1 MAVYI
6 PLVALMIAGIILMI
20 KSADIFVDSAVKIAE
35 MSGIPK
41 MIIGATVVSLATTLP
56 ELFVSSTA
64 ILDGQNELAIGNALG
79 SILFNTALILSI
91 ASIFMN
97 GRVEREKII
106 EKSIILIP
114 GLVVFTL
121 FSWDLVVNTTE
132 GIILLCFVVVYTY
145 SNIKSV
151 KKHRSQTL
159 DVKQNHN
166 KRDYL
171 KHFIIIVISAI
182 GIRYG
187 AQFLIDG
194 AKQVAE
200 LSGASK
206 QVIALTVVA
215 MGTSLPEL
223 ATTLAAIVKKEQSL
237 SVGNILGANIL
248 NITLVLGLGG
258 ILAHGP
264 GLVIDKRPLLG
275 FVGNVPQTMFV
286 DLPFV
291 YLIILL
297 FIVPVMIKGRLYKW
311 QGFVG
316 LSLYALYITYLFMNI

>member
-1 MAVYI
+1 MTVYL
-6 PLVALMIAGIILMI
+6 PLIALIIAGIILMI

-41 MIIGATVVSLATTLP
+41 IIIGATIVSLATTLP

-64 ILDGQNELAIGNALG
+64 ILNGQNEMAIGNALG
-79 SILFNTALILSI
+79 SILFNTAVILSI
-91 ASIFMN
+91 ASIFM
-97 GRVEREKII
+97 GGKVERDKII
-106 EKSIILIP
+106 EKSLILIP
-114 GLVVFTL
+114 GLFVFTL
-121 FSWDLVVNTTE
+121 FGWDLVVNTTE

-145 SNIKSV
+145 TNFKSAKNHRSNEINERQAV
-151 KKHRSQTL
+151 KKS
-159 DVKQNHN
+159 
-166 KRDYL
+166 DYL
-171 KHFIIIVISAI
+171 KHFIIIIISAI

-187 AQFLIDG
+187 AEFLING
-194 AKQVAE
+194 AQKIAE

-223 ATTLAAIVKKEQSL
+223 ATTIAAIVKKEQSL

-248 NITLVLGLGG
+248 NITFVLGLGG
-258 ILAHGP
+258 ILAKNP
-264 GLVIDKRPLLG
+264 GLIIDKRPLLG
-275 FVGNVPQTMFV
+275 FIGAVPQTLFV

-297 FIVPVMIKGRLYKW
+297 FVIPIFIKGRLYKW
-311 QGFVG
+311 QGYVG
-316 LSLYALYITYLFMNI
+316 LSLYACYLTYLFMNI